1 VALQSMGALKSM
13 TIEKLVNLQSDVEAA
28 LAQKVTEERGAL
40 QQDLTKLGGY
50 TGAKKVRGGTR
61 GAVAPKYRNPET
73 GKTWV
78 GPD

>member
-1 VALQSMGALKSM
+1 MALRSMTALKSM
-13 TIEKLVNLQSDVEAA
+13 SIEKLVKLKSDIEET

-40 QQDLTKLGGY
+40 QQELTKLGGY

-61 GAVAPKYRNPET
+61 GAVAPMYRNPET

-78 GPD
+78 GLD